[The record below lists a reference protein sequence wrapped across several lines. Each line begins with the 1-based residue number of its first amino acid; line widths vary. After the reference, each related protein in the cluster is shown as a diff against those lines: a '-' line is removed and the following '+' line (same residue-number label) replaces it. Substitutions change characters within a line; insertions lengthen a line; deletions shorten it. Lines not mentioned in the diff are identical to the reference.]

1 MRGEA
6 RVRVR
11 KGLGQSL
18 QEVDQRRFQKALQPE
33 GRRICRSWG
42 VAFVRITGTRSRQ
55 TAFPGARQAG
65 LQEEGHQMRNPGH
78 EKNETPGLDR
88 LNPAP
93 ARRTQAARQMS

>member
-1 MRGEA
+1 MHCI
-6 RVRVR
+6 R
-11 KGLGQSL
+11 KKHMCVIQGHLKG
-18 QEVDQRRFQKALQPE
+18 D
-33 GRRICRSWG
+33 I
-42 VAFVRITGTRSRQ
+42 
-55 TAFPGARQAG
+55 G